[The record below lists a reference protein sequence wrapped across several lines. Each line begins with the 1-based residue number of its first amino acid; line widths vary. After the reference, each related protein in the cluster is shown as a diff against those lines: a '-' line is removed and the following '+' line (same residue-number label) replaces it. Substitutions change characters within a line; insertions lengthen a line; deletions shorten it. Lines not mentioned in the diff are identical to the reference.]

1 MKNKLTIVPAM
12 PMRSASVHAEL
23 ENAALDYNCFDEF
36 VADLDKIL
44 STFNAID
51 AALNNGE
58 GEGPGLDDYSV
69 RSIVDMRLKPLKAKC
84 DAFYDLFNRDEKHDG
99 NRLKR
104 EIVADRLSQLLT
116 SFPVNGPKA
125 PENYV
130 SVMLAEVLAFNPTI
144 FVLEAACRHLVR
156 ASKFVPSIAEML
168 EALAD
173 EDELFMKRFEALEF
187 ILDMQADLRARIA
200 EG

>member
-125 PENYV
+125 PMRIL
-130 SVMLAEVLAFNPTI
+130 SLSTPGSAAADGSTI
-144 FVLEAACRHLVR
+144 
-156 ASKFVPSIAEML
+156 VPAM
-168 EALAD
+168 
-173 EDELFMKRFEALEF
+173 
-187 ILDMQADLRARIA
+187 MQAAVAIVRARIDPRLS
-200 EG
+200 GIRGLHLVP